1 MLLFSRVVTPSGS
14 PRKVMP
20 WVADITQYVNANSTL
35 DVTCWAGTFGYP
47 LGTVAW
53 SCFLDS
59 QATLV
64 AATNAL
70 MGQAGYLDRLD
81 AAAELVTTPGQ
92 DLLREVI
99 YGSPSDPPPLGA
111 VANITTA
118 TALVDRLADAV
129 GWGVEIAQY
138 LEGVTGTSIGVL
150 TDVFGTMGGVAWISV
165 APDIAAAEVARAK
178 AAADPGYISRLAATK
193 DLFIPG
199 SGHVGQVTRIA

>member
-35 DVTCWAGTFGYP
+35 EVTCWAGTFGYP

-59 QATLV
+59 QATL
-64 AATNAL
+64 ATATNTL
-70 MGQAGYLDRLD
+70 MGQSEYLDRLD

-99 YGSPSDPPPLGA
+99 HGSPSDPPPVGA
-111 VANITTA
+111 VGNITTA

-129 GWGVEIAQY
+129 GWGVELAQY
-138 LEGVTGTSIGVL
+138 LEGVTGTPVGVL
-150 TDVFGTMGGVAWISV
+150 TDVFGTLGGITWIAV
-165 APDIAAAEVARAK
+165 APDVAASEAARAK
-178 AAADPGYISRLAATK
+178 VIADPGYISRLAATK
-193 DLFIPG
+193 DLFIAG
-199 SGHVGQVTRIA
+199 SGHSGQVTRIA